1 LHSYLF
7 EEKYLIRGRRIL
19 IVEDDPIALK
29 VLSDIVSNFG
39 YMVEDASTGYEAI
52 ETARKKDFEGVLLDL
67 GLPDMIGIE
76 VLGRLRHL
84 HPTIPILI
92 VSGRKEY
99 ERSVLGKG
107 ANGFLLKPFEA
118 STLRDLMSQWF
129 GEP

>member
-1 LHSYLF
+1 LVL
-7 EEKYLIRGRRIL
+7 GRRIL

-29 VLSDIVSNFG
+29 LLGDIVSNFG
-39 YMVEDASTGYEAI
+39 YIVASASTGHDALERAK
-52 ETARKKDFEGVLLDL
+52 TDDFDGVLLDL

-76 VLGRLRHL
+76 VLGRLRQL

-118 STLRDLMSQWF
+118 TALRDSMAQWF

>member
-1 LHSYLF
+1 LV
-7 EEKYLIRGRRIL
+7 RGRRIL

-29 VLSDIVSNFG
+29 LLGDIVRNLG
-39 YMVEDASTGYEAI
+39 YTVEAASTGHEAI
-52 ETARKKDFEGVLLDL
+52 ETAKKRDVDGVLLDL

-76 VLGRLRHL
+76 VLGRLRQL

-107 ANGFLLKPFEA
+107 ANGFLLKPFEVTA
-118 STLRDLMSQWF
+118 LRDLMAQWF

>member
-1 LHSYLF
+1 LVL
-7 EEKYLIRGRRIL
+7 GRRIL

-29 VLSDIVSNFG
+29 LLSDIVSSFG
-39 YMVEDASTGYEAI
+39 YMVAGASTGHEAI
-52 ETARKKDFEGVLLDL
+52 GAAKKKDFEGVLLDL

-76 VLGRLRHL
+76 VLGRLRQL

-107 ANGFLLKPFEA
+107 ANGFLLKPFEV
-118 STLRDLMSQWF
+118 STLRDLMTQWF

>member
-1 LHSYLF
+1 MV
-7 EEKYLIRGRRIL
+7 RGRRIL

-29 VLSDIVSNFG
+29 FLIDIVSNFG
-39 YMVEDASTGYEAI
+39 YIVTGASTGNEAI
-52 ETARKKDFEGVLLDL
+52 EAARKKDFDGVLLDL

-84 HPTIPILI
+84 HPTIAILI

-99 ERSVLGKG
+99 ERSMLGKG

-118 STLRDLMSQWF
+118 TTLRDLMSQWF

>member
-1 LHSYLF
+1 LVL
-7 EEKYLIRGRRIL
+7 GRRIL
-19 IVEDDPIALK
+19 IVEDDPVALQ
-29 VLSDIVSNFG
+29 LLGDIVRNFG
-39 YMVEDASTGYEAI
+39 YVVEIASTGHEAL
-52 ETARKKDFEGVLLDL
+52 EMAKKDDVDGVLLDL

-107 ANGFLLKPFEA
+107 ANGFLLKPFEV
-118 STLRDLMSQWF
+118 STLRDLMTQWF